1 MSEHVIHDEPIA
13 EAYRHHEWFI
23 PEYTMTGL
31 QRYIN
36 EGRPVGNFLKAVIC
50 NDLRLAV
57 GYADDHN
64 VNNLPAYT
72 TYLHNEAPSGCH
84 GSEAKYKAWIKKFA
98 DARKA
103 EMETE

>member
-1 MSEHVIHDEPIA
+1 MGKAVEEKIV

-23 PEYTMTGL
+23 PEYTMAGL

-36 EGRPVGNFLKAVIC
+36 EGQPVGDFLRAVLC
-50 NDLRLAV
+50 NNLADAV

-72 TYLHNEAPSGCH
+72 VYLHNKAPSGCH
-84 GSEAKYKAWIKKFA
+84 GSVDKYNAWIKKFA

-103 EMETE
+103 EREREEK